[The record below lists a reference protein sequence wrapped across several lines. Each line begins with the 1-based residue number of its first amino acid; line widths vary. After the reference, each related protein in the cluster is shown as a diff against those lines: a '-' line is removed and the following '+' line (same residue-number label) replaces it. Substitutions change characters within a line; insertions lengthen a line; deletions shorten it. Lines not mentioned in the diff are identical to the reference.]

1 MFKFAIVTA
10 IFAFL
15 YAYRHL
21 TPKFI
26 DDHHDTTYYH
36 AIDLSSSGTKLRNSL
51 YKLIRRHRVLTY
63 KEVWEAM
70 EDIDRGNCSRG
81 QVFDI
86 YSGLQSQ
93 IAAEQV
99 ERNRKGIAS
108 TANMHGRSHGAIF
121 DTSPGTNGS
130 V

>member
-86 YSGLQSQ
+86 YSGRCWFAVTDRCGAGGTKS
-93 IAAEQV
+93 EGHCF
-99 ERNRKGIAS
+99 NREHAWPKS
-108 TANMHGRSHGAIF
+108 WC
-121 DTSPGTNGS
+121 DL
-130 V
+130 